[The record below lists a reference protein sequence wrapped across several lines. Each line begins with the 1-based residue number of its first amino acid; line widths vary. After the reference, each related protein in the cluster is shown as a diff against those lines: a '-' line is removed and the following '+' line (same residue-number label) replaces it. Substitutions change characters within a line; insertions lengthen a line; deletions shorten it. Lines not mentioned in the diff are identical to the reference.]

1 MAWKVGGGQ
10 QSAGAGAVA
19 GAANTDPRAQTLGR
33 VRTMLEQLPTPG
45 YYLKIEGE
53 NTPLTRA
60 SIATALDKM
69 EKGHAVSVVKDIG
82 KGEGWGTSSYRRK
95 TGNPRVAEFHGN
107 MFKKASNDQ
116 LREFET
122 TLRTHVANPNDIPK
136 RWGG

>member
-1 MAWKVGGGQ
+1 MTWKVGSQ
-10 QSAGAGAVA
+10 H
-19 GAANTDPRAQTLGR
+19 GAAAVTAAAGNDPRAQTLGR
-33 VRTMLEQLPTPG
+33 LQTLMQGLPTPG

-53 NTPLTRA
+53 NTPLSRA

-82 KGEGWGTSSYRRK
+82 KGEGWGTSSYRRR
-95 TGNPRVAEFHGN
+95 TGNPRVAEFSGN

-122 TLRTHVANPNDIPK
+122 TLRTHLANPNDVPK